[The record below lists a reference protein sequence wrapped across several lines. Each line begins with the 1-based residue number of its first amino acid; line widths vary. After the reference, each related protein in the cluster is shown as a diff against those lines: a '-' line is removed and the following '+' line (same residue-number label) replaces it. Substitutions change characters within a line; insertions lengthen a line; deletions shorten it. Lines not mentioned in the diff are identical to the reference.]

1 MNNLNLIYDNITSY
15 VSILESKERES
26 IHNKINNMKKRL
38 ELPNIPS
45 NELRFLPDRIK
56 QLETSLERDIYF
68 WKLGLKYKLFNS
80 LANYIQETDIITEIK
95 LTKSVKGLEINCNV
109 TRDGVTYEFNTRAIE
124 AGGYDIQCFHYRY
137 ITKTSLPKTED
148 KTISKIFKLNEEL
161 NKMEYYL
168 NVSTQKNNTNN
179 INHYTR
185 QIESIKSKIEK
196 LRFS

>member
-26 IHNKINNMKKRL
+26 IHNKINNMKKKL
-38 ELPNIPS
+38 ESPNIPS

-56 QLETSLERDIYF
+56 QLETSIERDIFF

-161 NKMEYYL
+161 SRMEYYL
-168 NVSTQKNNTNN
+168 NISTQKNNTNN

-185 QIESIKSKIEK
+185 QIESIKNKIEK
-196 LRFS
+196 LKK

>member
-45 NELRFLPDRIK
+45 VELRFLPERIK
-56 QLETSLERDIYF
+56 QMETSIERDIYF

-161 NKMEYYL
+161 SQMEYYL

-179 INHYTR
+179 VNHYIR
-185 QIESIKSKIEK
+185 QIESIKNKIEK
-196 LRFS
+196 LKK

>member
-38 ELPNIPS
+38 ESPNIPS

-56 QLETSLERDIYF
+56 QLETSIERDIYF

-80 LANYIQETDIITEIK
+80 LVSYIQETDIITEIK
-95 LTKSVKGLEINCNV
+95 LSKSVKGLEIDCNI

-124 AGGYDIQCFHYRY
+124 AGGHDIQCFHYRY

-148 KTISKIFKLNEEL
+148 KKALKVFKLNEEL
-161 NKMEYYL
+161 DKTEYYL

-179 INHYTR
+179 VNHYTR
-185 QIESIKSKIEK
+185 QIESIKNKIEK
-196 LRFS
+196 LKK

>member
-80 LANYIQETDIITEIK
+80 LANYIQETDVITEIK

-161 NKMEYYL
+161 SKMEYYL

-185 QIESIKSKIEK
+185 QIESIKNKIEK
-196 LRFS
+196 LKK

>member
-80 LANYIQETDIITEIK
+80 LANYIQETDVITEIK

-185 QIESIKSKIEK
+185 QIESIKNKIEK
-196 LRFS
+196 LKK

>member
-56 QLETSLERDIYF
+56 QLETSIERDIYF

-80 LANYIQETDIITEIK
+80 LANYIQETDLISEIK

-161 NKMEYYL
+161 SKMEYYL

-185 QIESIKSKIEK
+185 QIESIKNKIEK
-196 LRFS
+196 LKK

>member
-15 VSILESKERES
+15 VTILEVKERES

-38 ELPNIPS
+38 ETPNIPKFD
-45 NELRFLPDRIK
+45 LRFLPERIK
-56 QLETSLERDIYF
+56 QLETSIERDIYF
-68 WKLGLKYKLFNS
+68 WKLGLKFKLFNS
-80 LANYIQETDIITEIK
+80 LANYIQETDVITEIK

-161 NKMEYYL
+161 SKIEYYL

-185 QIESIKSKIEK
+185 QIELIKNKIEK
-196 LRFS
+196 LKK

>member
-161 NKMEYYL
+161 SKMEYYL

-185 QIESIKSKIEK
+185 QIESIKNKIEK
-196 LRFS
+196 LKK

>member
-56 QLETSLERDIYF
+56 QLETSIERDIYF

-161 NKMEYYL
+161 SKMEYYL

-185 QIESIKSKIEK
+185 QIESIKNKIEK
-196 LRFS
+196 SRFS

>member
-185 QIESIKSKIEK
+185 QIESIKNKIEK
-196 LRFS
+196 LKK